1 MRALNVS
8 HLGGAMFRFAPFV
21 VIAVLGLPTRLLAQ
35 PPALAIDTRMSPPAW
50 ALLERQLL
58 AANAAACREFYEHYF
73 DERGWLRCVER
84 WGGDDG
90 PDDAIENCTDWPI
103 IHALG
108 GADDV
113 LRMYKKAWEG
123 HLQQYTKAK
132 TTHVPFAKDG
142 MYYKEFPVMFDWLH
156 NGEGLAVFNLQGLSD
171 PHDRRFQ
178 ERVRRYAGFYLN
190 EDPDAPNYDP
200 KHKMIRSMFNGSRG
214 PLLRKATALDWAGD
228 PIEIGNRFKLGHG
241 ERDYSEML
249 AHFKDYN
256 DIVGD
261 HPQNLLATCLAANA
275 YMLAHEPK
283 YKQWVLDYVDAWLA
297 RMAANDG
304 IIPSNIGLDGKIGSA
319 AGGKW
324 YGGVYGWGFSVIV
337 PQTGKLAHRNGHHR
351 AIEGFL
357 NAFLLTG
364 DAKYLAGWSKQ
375 IDLVNSHVKSENGQP
390 VYPHMF
396 GDHGW
401 YDYKPL
407 KYSHGALEISYL
419 TMAAGDRARVPA
431 NSWLDFLDGK
441 HPQYAELALRG
452 DLERI
457 RQRVARIRA
466 DTTTPDTRLADDPLP
481 FNPASVDSLVEL
493 AMGGLPPKNRGKLL
507 FARLRYFDPDRRRAG
522 LPADVAAQIE
532 KTSADDATVPLVNT
546 NPVAPRRVIL
556 QGGAYGEHRLTE
568 AAVNGRSVA
577 VNGPALSVQLAP
589 GAGGRIVLKMQRYTN
604 PPTLRMPTE
613 M

>member
-1 MRALNVS
+1 MKSSLHALV
-8 HLGGAMFRFAPFV
+8 LLIIGPVAPLWAETTS
-21 VIAVLGLPTRLLAQ
+21 IS
-35 PPALAIDTRMSPPAW
+35 IDTPVSPPTW

-58 AANAAACREFYEHYF
+58 KANAEACREFYERYF
-73 DERGWLRCVER
+73 DERGWLLCVER

-90 PDDAIENCTDWPI
+90 PDDAIENLTDWPI
-103 IHALG
+103 LHALG
-108 GADDV
+108 GSNDV
-113 LRMYKKAWEG
+113 LRMCKKAWEG
-123 HLQQYTKAK
+123 HLRQFTEAR

-142 MYYKEFPVMFDWLH
+142 MYYKEFPVTMDWLH
-156 NGEGLAVFNLQGLSD
+156 NGEGLVVFNLQGLSD
-171 PHDRRFQ
+171 PHDRLFQ
-178 ERVRRYAGFYLN
+178 QRARRYAGFYMN
-190 EDPDAPNYDP
+190 EDADAPNYDP
-200 KHKMIRSMFNGSRG
+200 KHKIIKSLFNGSRG

-241 ERDYSEML
+241 ERSYEEML
-249 AHFKDYN
+249 DHFKDYN

-275 YMLAHEPK
+275 YMLPDVGQAFQPDRQAGKPDLREK
-283 YKQWVLDYVDAWLA
+283 YKAWLLEYVDAWLA
-297 RMAANDG
+297 RMAANGG
-304 IIPSNIGLDGKIGSA
+304 IIPSNVGLDGKIGSS

-324 YGGVYGWGFSVIV
+324 YGGVYGWGFSVVV

-351 AIEGFL
+351 AIEGFM
-357 NAFLLTG
+357 NAYLLTG
-364 DAKYLAGWSKQ
+364 DDKYLDGWRKQ
-375 IDLVNSHVKSENGQP
+375 IDAINSHVKSENGQP

-457 RQRVARIRA
+457 RQRVAKIRA

-507 FARLRYFDPDRRRAG
+507 FARLRYFDPDRHRAG
-522 LPADVAAQIE
+522 LPEDVAALIE
-532 KTSADDATVPLVNT
+532 KMTADEVTLNLVNT
-546 NPVAPRRVIL
+546 NPLDARRV
-556 QGGAYGEHRLTE
+556 
-568 AAVNGRSVA
+568 V
-577 VNGPALSVQLAP
+577 VQ
-589 GAGGRIVLKMQRYTN
+589 AGGDRKSVV
-604 PPTLRMPTE
+604 
-613 M
+613 